1 MLISWLIIG
10 YVCVPLAPFAHS
22 GKNTLAHP
30 CDLIFGYS
38 AMIDKGVYFLFALA
52 IRRNGK

>member
-38 AMIDKGVYFLFALA
+38 AMMDKGVYFLFALA